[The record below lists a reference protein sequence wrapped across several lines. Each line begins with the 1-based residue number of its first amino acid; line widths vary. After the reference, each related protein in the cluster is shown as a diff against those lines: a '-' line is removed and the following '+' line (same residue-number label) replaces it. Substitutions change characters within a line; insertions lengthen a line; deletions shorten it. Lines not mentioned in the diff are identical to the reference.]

1 MRKFINLVALAA
13 LLFMPSL
20 AKAQTDDCS
29 TAVSVTAQTPFT
41 EGFET
46 GSMPNCWTQD
56 GTSNTWSVATGDYS
70 TSTGAHAG
78 TYNVKVNI
86 ASYSGTSAKLV
97 TPLLDLSDITNAQ
110 LNFWHVQRPWGG
122 DIDELNIYYR
132 TSPTGEWTLLQN
144 YSSAF
149 DSWTEETITL
159 PNTSATYQ
167 IAFEMTT
174 HYGYGVGL
182 DDIVI
187 GAAPTCIRVENIT
200 TSDVDSNNITLSWTD
215 TLNSGASYTINYWA
229 NNGTDT
235 LTTTSTTNTAV
246 ITNLNASTAY
256 TFEVIANCGGDD
268 HSTPVSATFRTTCG
282 QMQIPYFADFED
294 IAYNGAWP
302 DCWNRIL
309 MHNTDPSVN
318 YNDNHTPNGEY
329 AMYMQAYY
337 DHNMFATSAIPL
349 TGNNIYVRFWA
360 RMINGGWLKAGVMTN
375 PNDTSTFTPLVN
387 VNGSDWTEYEF
398 NTATLD
404 PDSTY
409 YAAWMGYGTSY
420 WGALAMVD
428 DIYINEIPSCLRVT
442 EVALDSASVD
452 ELYIHWV
459 DDVNTGA
466 TYTVNYWANGST
478 DTLYV
483 TASTTSTTLTGLNAN
498 TLYNVT
504 ITPNCADGDAESSP
518 VYGFRTG
525 CGATTLPFF
534 VDFEDA
540 AFNGAWYPCWD
551 STIHAGT
558 DPSVNYVFNHTANGQ
573 YSMYLQATSDQSYNL
588 VVGPTM
594 DATGNNIYCRFWAN
608 LQGGWIK
615 AGVITNPRDTSTFI
629 PMVTIQGVNGW
640 NEYEFNT
647 ASLDATANYRIAW
660 LCYNTASYGTAQIGG
675 LDDIY
680 IGEIPSCLRV
690 SDLAVSASDSAS
702 ITLSWIDTLNSG
714 ATYTVM
720 IGDSVVAT
728 GVDDSTYTVTD
739 LSANTLYTFSVAVE
753 CGSETSEAQSIS
765 ARTECGIMPLPYVED
780 FESHTS
786 DAAPLCWSNLN
797 GSAFV
802 RNYSAHGGNKRLD
815 FRGSNST
822 IAVMPRFE
830 QEVNTLQMTF
840 WTRPEGNYASCGTFS
855 VGYMTNPT
863 VDSTFVELANYN
875 YTDFVDGY
883 SVDYGERTVMF
894 NVAPE
899 GAYIAF
905 RHNANV
911 SNYYWYVDDINV
923 EVLPDCV
930 PVALLA
936 VDTVTATDATIHWS
950 ADANQSAWFVM
961 VDSIVYDAS
970 DTVFTIPNLEASTG
984 YTAYVA
990 ANCSGDTSSWQSID
1004 FRTDCANGSCDIVVA
1019 ADDSY
1024 GDGWNGAA
1032 IKFFQNGTEVASYAM
1047 PSSGHNDT
1055 ATIRV
1060 CSGTPVTFNWQTG
1073 SYDYEASYVIFD
1085 GAGSEVYN
1093 SANGGV
1099 NHSDS
1104 ILDAC
1109 PTCLTP
1115 TGVMATAIDSNS
1127 ITFAWTELDDV
1138 AEYLIS
1144 FDGGAYTAGLYGTES
1159 YTGLT
1164 PNTAYTFSVKAVCA
1178 VGDTSSARTIT
1189 VRTACGVMT
1198 LPYTNDFESETLG
1211 NLPSCWNSIG
1221 TIGTSYWGE
1230 TYPAVYDSHSH
1241 SGTKAVR
1248 FEEIND
1254 TNIIATEGVPLSG
1267 DSIYVSFWGATT
1279 IGYSGSVNLEAGV
1292 MTDVADAS
1300 TFIPLLT
1307 ISGASDY
1314 ALREFNTTSLTAY
1327 HDSIFHIAFRYISTD
1342 TYGSAD
1348 IDDINIRLDEGCMYP
1363 ANLVA
1368 TPSSDDVAL
1377 EWNTN
1382 GVTGTYA
1389 IEYRLAGSS
1398 WSVAETTTDTLYTI
1412 DSLAAATAYEVRVG
1426 FLCGTDTL
1434 WVSTSFQTNCTL
1446 LPVPYAENFDA
1457 YANDVMPPCW
1467 GWSSVS
1473 ATHWD
1478 GGVFLRSYHGGGSE
1492 YVVVPE
1498 LDGAISKLKIEFDTK
1513 VGTIAESD
1521 GILIGVADAG
1531 GTLLAWLDT
1540 IQDANFSRNNHVRKT
1555 IYFTNYNMPAGAA
1568 RVAFAQYRNWGE
1580 WALIDNIN
1588 IEELPDCYPV
1598 DNLVGHNLDDIE
1610 NTTFTWTPQGFA
1622 GEWQVYVDTVTV
1634 DIDSLASMPDS
1645 LFTTVYDTTYT
1656 LPIGAVQGGGI
1667 YNFFVRSQCSAND
1680 HSGWVKNEFGA
1691 GTIIMDQTTDTVT
1704 GCGFVVYDNG
1714 GPIAGYLGNTSTEL
1728 VLRTENAGSQLQ
1740 IFGGKFGFGM
1750 DPATLTVYD
1759 GEGTT
1764 GDVLYT
1770 YNTVNGRD
1778 TLLNTILATSTTG
1791 SLTITFTVSGTM
1803 CHTGY
1808 ELYIRCTDGAICPR
1822 PTQLHAE
1829 MTSETT
1835 ATATWDGTAS
1845 NYNFYYRISG
1855 STSWM
1860 RQYVNTNSVNLT
1872 GLVTDTV
1879 YDMYVV
1885 ALCSATDSST
1895 ASAIRQLSTYGS
1907 TPEPTY
1913 YNVTVNTA
1921 NAVMG
1926 SASADH
1932 TGSVE
1937 ENTVVTATAVANAGY
1952 HFTNWTSNGNVV
1964 STDNPYTFTL
1974 TADITLTANF
1984 ESDGSEPEG
1993 INDVNSANIALY
2005 PNPATTTVTL
2015 TGFDGQASV
2024 TVVDMNGRTMG
2035 EYTATDNTL
2044 TINLTGYAQ
2053 GAYFV
2058 RITGEQVN
2066 AIRKLIVK

>member
-13 LLFMPSL
+13 LLFVPSL
-20 AKAQTDDCS
+20 AKAQCTDGTPCQFTVVGNDSYGDGWEGSLTIYRNNAQLATFTVDDYDNTMTYTVCQGDLIRIDWSGSDQYSENTFTITAGDGTAYVTNGHGYTYAPSGTVVEFTACPTCIPIRNLIASATDSASITVAWSDTNNSGATYSVACCNGNDTIWSTTSSTSYTFDNLTSNTLYTILVRAICS
-29 TAVSVTAQTPFT
+29 SDDSATAVSANFRTSCGNMQLPFSET
-41 EGFET
+41 FEGYENGVF
-46 GSMPNCWTQD
+46 PPCWTL
-56 GTSNTWSVATGDYS
+56 VR
-70 TSTGAHAG
+70 AHG
-78 TYNVKVNI
+78 
-86 ASYSGTSAKLV
+86 
-97 TPLLDLSDITNAQ
+97 
-110 LNFWHVQRPWGG
+110 
-122 DIDELNIYYR
+122 
-132 TSPTGEWTLLQN
+132 
-144 YSSAF
+144 
-149 DSWTEETITL
+149 
-159 PNTSATYQ
+159 
-167 IAFEMTT
+167 
-174 HYGYGVGL
+174 
-182 DDIVI
+182 
-187 GAAPTCIRVENIT
+187 
-200 TSDVDSNNITLSWTD
+200 
-215 TLNSGASYTINYWA
+215 
-229 NNGTDT
+229 
-235 LTTTSTTNTAV
+235 
-246 ITNLNASTAY
+246 
-256 TFEVIANCGGDD
+256 
-268 HSTPVSATFRTTCG
+268 
-282 QMQIPYFADFED
+282 
-294 IAYNGAWP
+294 
-302 DCWNRIL
+302 
-309 MHNTDPSVN
+309 TDPSVN
-318 YNDNHTPNGEY
+318 NQYNATQGGSMS
-329 AMYMQAYY
+329 MYLNSLN
-337 DHNMFATSAIPL
+337 DTCIFATPTAIPL
-349 TGNNIYVRFWA
+349 AGNNIFVRY
-360 RMINGGWLKAGVMTN
+360 KAYIAAANSSDWIKVGVMSDLN
-375 PNDTSTFTPLVN
+375 NMSTFIQIDSIGYHDFN
-387 VNGSDWTEYEF
+387 YEFEEYEF
-398 NTATLD
+398 NTANLD
-404 PDSTY
+404 PTATY
-409 YAAWMGYGTSY
+409 WIVWMFYNTYGGYWYHGAA
-420 WGALAMVD
+420 AID
-428 DIYINEIPSCLRVT
+428 DIYISEIPSCLRVT
-442 EVALDSASVD
+442 EFALDSASVD

-504 ITPNCADGDAESSP
+504 ITPNCTDGDAESSP

-680 IGEIPSCLRV
+680 ISEIPSCLRV

-702 ITLSWIDTLNSG
+702 ITLSWIDTLNGG

-720 IGDSVVAT
+720 VGDSVVAT
-728 GVDDSTYTVTD
+728 GVNGTTYTVTD

-786 DAAPLCWSNLN
+786 DAAPLCWNNLN

-840 WTRPEGNYASCGTFS
+840 WTRPEGDYASCGTFS

-1060 CSGTPVTFNWQTG
+1060 CSGAPVTFNWQTG

-1099 NHSDS
+1099 NHNDS

-1115 TGVMATAIDSNS
+1115 TGVMATAIDSNN

-1164 PNTAYTFSVKAVCA
+1164 PNTAYTFSVKAVCT

-1198 LPYTNDFESETLG
+1198 LPYTNDFESETFG
-1211 NLPSCWNSIG
+1211 NLPSCWNSTG
-1221 TIGTSYWGE
+1221 ATGTSYWGE
-1230 TYPAVYDSHSH
+1230 TYPAVYDSHAH
-1241 SGTKAVR
+1241 SGDNAVR

-1254 TNIIATEGVPLSG
+1254 TIDGVGNDRLCVFDRLFHGFRCLFAGLFGGRLCILEFLLHDRACVLKGLPHCFDGVLNHRFRFFHQILRRFCRHFSVVLIFTHKRPPHELS
-1267 DSIYVSFWGATT
+1267 DISIVFAARPARTNH
-1279 IGYSGSVNLEAGV
+1279 IR
-1292 MTDVADAS
+1292 
-1300 TFIPLLT
+1300 
-1307 ISGASDY
+1307 
-1314 ALREFNTTSLTAY
+1314 LR
-1327 HDSIFHIAFRYISTD
+1327 
-1342 TYGSAD
+1342 SAD
-1348 IDDINIRLDEGCMYP
+1348 
-1363 ANLVA
+1363 
-1368 TPSSDDVAL
+1368 
-1377 EWNTN
+1377 
-1382 GVTGTYA
+1382 
-1389 IEYRLAGSS
+1389 
-1398 WSVAETTTDTLYTI
+1398 
-1412 DSLAAATAYEVRVG
+1412 
-1426 FLCGTDTL
+1426 
-1434 WVSTSFQTNCTL
+1434 
-1446 LPVPYAENFDA
+1446 
-1457 YANDVMPPCW
+1457 
-1467 GWSSVS
+1467 
-1473 ATHWD
+1473 
-1478 GGVFLRSYHGGGSE
+1478 
-1492 YVVVPE
+1492 
-1498 LDGAISKLKIEFDTK
+1498 
-1513 VGTIAESD
+1513 
-1521 GILIGVADAG
+1521 
-1531 GTLLAWLDT
+1531 
-1540 IQDANFSRNNHVRKT
+1540 
-1555 IYFTNYNMPAGAA
+1555 
-1568 RVAFAQYRNWGE
+1568 
-1580 WALIDNIN
+1580 
-1588 IEELPDCYPV
+1588 
-1598 DNLVGHNLDDIE
+1598 
-1610 NTTFTWTPQGFA
+1610 
-1622 GEWQVYVDTVTV
+1622 
-1634 DIDSLASMPDS
+1634 
-1645 LFTTVYDTTYT
+1645 
-1656 LPIGAVQGGGI
+1656 
-1667 YNFFVRSQCSAND
+1667 
-1680 HSGWVKNEFGA
+1680 
-1691 GTIIMDQTTDTVT
+1691 
-1704 GCGFVVYDNG
+1704 
-1714 GPIAGYLGNTSTEL
+1714 
-1728 VLRTENAGSQLQ
+1728 
-1740 IFGGKFGFGM
+1740 
-1750 DPATLTVYD
+1750 
-1759 GEGTT
+1759 
-1764 GDVLYT
+1764 
-1770 YNTVNGRD
+1770 
-1778 TLLNTILATSTTG
+1778 
-1791 SLTITFTVSGTM
+1791 
-1803 CHTGY
+1803 
-1808 ELYIRCTDGAICPR
+1808 
-1822 PTQLHAE
+1822 
-1829 MTSETT
+1829 
-1835 ATATWDGTAS
+1835 
-1845 NYNFYYRISG
+1845 
-1855 STSWM
+1855 
-1860 RQYVNTNSVNLT
+1860 
-1872 GLVTDTV
+1872 
-1879 YDMYVV
+1879 
-1885 ALCSATDSST
+1885 
-1895 ASAIRQLSTYGS
+1895 
-1907 TPEPTY
+1907 
-1913 YNVTVNTA
+1913 
-1921 NAVMG
+1921 
-1926 SASADH
+1926 
-1932 TGSVE
+1932 
-1937 ENTVVTATAVANAGY
+1937 
-1952 HFTNWTSNGNVV
+1952 
-1964 STDNPYTFTL
+1964 
-1974 TADITLTANF
+1974 
-1984 ESDGSEPEG
+1984 
-1993 INDVNSANIALY
+1993 
-2005 PNPATTTVTL
+2005 
-2015 TGFDGQASV
+2015 QASSC
-2024 TVVDMNGRTMG
+2024 RP
-2035 EYTATDNTL
+2035 
-2044 TINLTGYAQ
+2044 
-2053 GAYFV
+2053 
-2058 RITGEQVN
+2058 
-2066 AIRKLIVK
+2066 